1 MSYILKLIHVVESYT
16 HSLDH
21 FKITAYKVLAYI
33 NKKIFMNGLKG
44 IISYKNKIKTPF
56 DHQNRKYLVE
66 SRNWYKKCLNLI

>member
-21 FKITAYKVLAYI
+21 FKITAYKVLAFI

-44 IISYKNKIKTPF
+44 IISYNNKIKTPF
-56 DHQNRKYLVE
+56 EDLPLN
-66 SRNWYKKCLNLI
+66 SNLIEIPAYS